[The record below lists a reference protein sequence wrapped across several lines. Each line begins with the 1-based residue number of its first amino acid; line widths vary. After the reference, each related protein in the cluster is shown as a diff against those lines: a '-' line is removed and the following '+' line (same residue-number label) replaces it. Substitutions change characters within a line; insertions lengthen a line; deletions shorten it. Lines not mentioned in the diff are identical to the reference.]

1 MSIVQS
7 SAPSWVVS
15 RRAVVIAA
23 CAGAV
28 AVTADGLVSRTVGGG
43 DAPTGTAAAAGLVAT
58 SFGSLR
64 VLQLVRDRRP
74 GLTTGDHALD
84 AHGEAGNHTWAGR
97 VALQLEVHNATPAP
111 VLFSPG
117 QVRLQVGDTG
127 IGVTPE
133 YASRLPGP
141 LAAGGLEQLW
151 VRYLTPSRHSVAA
164 GRAQRPVR
172 RPGAAARAAAGGQRR
187 PSCPLRACRRP
198 RPRGPPARDAREWVM
213 SAGAGAGPPPGSVA
227 RLRSRTS
234 SPQRLAGCCRS
245 TSTRA
250 SCRWWTAPWSTTA
263 ASATGPPP
271 DRSGAQPHP
280 RPARVHRRRRCRSHP
295 PAPDRRR
302 RTAARPTARAAGRTR
317 RTAAST
323 SCGAGTGA
331 ASCRRRRWWRRPA
344 APSGCRC
351 TTRWRRR
358 TRSRCTASAAPGRT
372 PRPA

>member
-151 VRYLTPSRHSVAA
+151 VRYLTPS
-164 GRAQRPVR
+164 GTPL
-172 RPGAAARAAAGGQRR
+172 
-187 PSCPLRACRRP
+187 LRAELSDPYADRVLQLAL
-198 RPRGPPARDAREWVM
+198 PPAVSGGPHVHSEH
-213 SAGAGAGPPPGSVA
+213 AGDRGHGGHRHGMPGSG
-227 RLRSRTS
+227 S
-234 SPQRLAGCCRS
+234 
-245 TSTRA
+245 
-250 SCRWWTAPWSTTA
+250 
-263 ASATGPPP
+263 
-271 DRSGAQPHP
+271 
-280 RPARVHRRRRCRSHP
+280 
-295 PAPDRRR
+295 
-302 RTAARPTARAAGRTR
+302 
-317 RTAAST
+317 
-323 SCGAGTGA
+323 
-331 ASCRRRRWWRRPA
+331 
-344 APSGCRC
+344 
-351 TTRWRRR
+351 
-358 TRSRCTASAAPGRT
+358 
-372 PRPA
+372 